1 MSAELGDRLRQLDRE
16 VGNVLV
22 AAHALQHSLRSDHP
36 PFSAS
41 LAVGLKRY
49 GPGPVFNLWSACRAA
64 WRLRAV
70 WTGLDPPAADNDE
83 PAQQLNGGTAN
94 DGSSSASERTAA
106 GGG

>member
-1 MSAELGDRLRQLDRE
+1 MTAELGDRLRHLDRE

-22 AAHALQHSLRSDHP
+22 AAHALQHILKSDHP

-49 GPGPVFNLWSACRAA
+49 GPGPVFDLWTICRAL
-64 WRLRAV
+64 WRLRVV

-94 DGSSSASERTAA
+94 NGGSSAIEGAAA